1 MAHGPGHLERSS
13 RGGKRT
19 GERVQAAIAEHAAR
33 LSGISGDDLKDRAS
47 IRNLLAHAIKAGIEG
62 KLPSSRVAVVSTLL
76 NTAIR
81 LLSVSDEPTPSAPT
95 KVEFVV
101 KDFARSGGDVE
112 RKDAVVVDAP
122 PAPAK
127 SFRCPGRDGECAAPL
142 AVGTDVCW
150 RCGSRLTWKSGA

>member
-81 LLSVSDEPTPSAPT
+81 LLSVSDEPAPSAPT
-95 KVEFVV
+95 KVEFEL
-101 KDFARSGGDVE
+101 KPFARPAVSTERTNALVDDV
-112 RKDAVVVDAP
+112 P
-122 PAPAK
+122 PAKTFHCPYDAE
-127 SFRCPGRDGECAAPL
+127 CPGRFPEGARQCPACSRPL
-142 AVGTDVCW
+142 K
-150 RCGSRLTWKSGA
+150 WKSGA